1 MSLTYFANI
10 YIPPL
15 WPQSYQSLL
24 PRSLLSTN
32 SKLQTNQ
39 TQQKG
44 LRSNIFQRRESNKW
58 KQKHHKHH
66 KHCHLCRAFE
76 SYIASQRDVC
86 PEYINICAQQSG
98 GVNICCPPYSYFSV
112 YLGHYLGWRPGEP
125 CAGPL
130 GPDRDAA
137 APGTFIVD
145 IRDTRTKSHTSHFSE
160 NTQQHHK
167 DILET

>member
-1 MSLTYFANI
+1 MSLTYFTNI
-10 YIPPL
+10 YIPPP
-15 WPQSYQSLL
+15 WPQNYQSLL
-24 PRSLLSTN
+24 SWSLLSTN

-39 TQQKG
+39 TQQRG

-125 CAGPL
+125 VL
-130 GPDRDAA
+130 GHW
-137 APGTFIVD
+137 APTGTQLHLAHSLWTSE
-145 IRDTRTKSHTSHFSE
+145 IRGQKSHLTLFRKYLTTS
-160 NTQQHHK
+160 
-167 DILET
+167 